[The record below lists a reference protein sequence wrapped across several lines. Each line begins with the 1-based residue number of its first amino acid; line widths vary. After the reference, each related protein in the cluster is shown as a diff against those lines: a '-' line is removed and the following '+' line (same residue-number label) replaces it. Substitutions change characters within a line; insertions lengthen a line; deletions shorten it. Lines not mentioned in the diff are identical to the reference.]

1 MNKTK
6 NRGKTGKHMK
16 SCTVKRSEMFTL
28 VGKKNS
34 KDGDGGKRAERCL
47 ARTELGQEPA
57 AGRTGVARH
66 MAR

>member
-6 NRGKTGKHMK
+6 NRGKNRKTHEIMHCEK
-16 SCTVKRSEMFTL
+16 KRNVHTR
-28 VGKKNS
+28 GKKNS
-34 KDGDGGKRAERCL
+34 KDGDGGKRAGRCL